1 MYQIGN
7 LYIPSQQSKQLLKI
21 NILFEVHNKD
31 TRASISS
38 LLSTWNSINF
48 SLMFSLF
55 FWTSIHMLWYIYTP
69 PSIHLFKFNNSS
81 TRAMCA
87 ICSELAKRP
96 TPFWCRYFKFWTDF
110 TYNSVVSVVDFEQ
123 LKCRLI
129 LYCPANIYL
138 FKVNN
143 GNSRKRFEICSKLI
157 INHKKVVDVDLVF
170 LLLTLNIFHLF
181 F

>member
-1 MYQIGN
+1 MYRIGN

-21 NILFEVHNKD
+21 NILFKVHNKD
-31 TRASISS
+31 TRATISS

-123 LKCRLI
+123 LNVAWDFTDRLTFTCLKSTI
-129 LYCPANIYL
+129 ENKEKGVKYVQN
-138 FKVNN
+138 
-143 GNSRKRFEICSKLI
+143 
-157 INHKKVVDVDLVF
+157 
-170 LLLTLNIFHLF
+170 
-181 F
+181 

>member
-1 MYQIGN
+1 MYRIGN

-21 NILFEVHNKD
+21 NILFKVHNKD
-31 TRASISS
+31 TRATISS

-96 TPFWCRYFKFWTDF
+96 TPFWCRYFKLWTDF

-123 LKCRLI
+123 LNVAWDFTARLTFTCLKSTI
-129 LYCPANIYL
+129 ETQEKGVKYVQN
-138 FKVNN
+138 
-143 GNSRKRFEICSKLI
+143 
-157 INHKKVVDVDLVF
+157 
-170 LLLTLNIFHLF
+170 
-181 F
+181 

>member
-1 MYQIGN
+1 MYRIGN

-21 NILFEVHNKD
+21 NILFKVHNKD
-31 TRASISS
+31 TRATISS

-96 TPFWCRYFKFWTDF
+96 TPFWCRYFKLWTDF

-123 LKCRLI
+123 LNVAWDFTARLTFTCLKSTI
-129 LYCPANIYL
+129 ETQGKGVKYVQN
-138 FKVNN
+138 
-143 GNSRKRFEICSKLI
+143 
-157 INHKKVVDVDLVF
+157 
-170 LLLTLNIFHLF
+170 
-181 F
+181 

>member
-1 MYQIGN
+1 MYRIGN

-21 NILFEVHNKD
+21 NILFKVHNKD
-31 TRASISS
+31 TRATISS

-87 ICSELAKRP
+87 ICSVLAKRP

-123 LKCRLI
+123 LNVAWDFTARLTFTCLKSTI
-129 LYCPANIYL
+129 ETQEKGVKYVQN
-138 FKVNN
+138 
-143 GNSRKRFEICSKLI
+143 
-157 INHKKVVDVDLVF
+157 
-170 LLLTLNIFHLF
+170 
-181 F
+181 

>member
-1 MYQIGN
+1 MYRIGN

-21 NILFEVHNKD
+21 NILFKVHNKD
-31 TRASISS
+31 TRATISS

-69 PSIHLFKFNNSS
+69 PSIHLFKLNNSS

-123 LKCRLI
+123 LNVAWDFTARLTFTCLKSTI
-129 LYCPANIYL
+129 ETQEKGVKYVQN
-138 FKVNN
+138 
-143 GNSRKRFEICSKLI
+143 
-157 INHKKVVDVDLVF
+157 
-170 LLLTLNIFHLF
+170 
-181 F
+181 

>member
-1 MYQIGN
+1 MYRIGN

-21 NILFEVHNKD
+21 NILFKVHNKD
-31 TRASISS
+31 TRATISS

-96 TPFWCRYFKFWTDF
+96 TPFWCHCFKFWTDF

-123 LKCRLI
+123 LNVAWDFTARLTFTCLKSTI
-129 LYCPANIYL
+129 ETQEKGVKYVQN
-138 FKVNN
+138 
-143 GNSRKRFEICSKLI
+143 
-157 INHKKVVDVDLVF
+157 
-170 LLLTLNIFHLF
+170 
-181 F
+181 

>member
-1 MYQIGN
+1 MYRIGN

-21 NILFEVHNKD
+21 NILFKVHNKD
-31 TRASISS
+31 TRATISS

-123 LKCRLI
+123 LNVAWDFTARLTFTCLKSTI
-129 LYCPANIYL
+129 ETQEKGVKYVQN
-138 FKVNN
+138 
-143 GNSRKRFEICSKLI
+143 
-157 INHKKVVDVDLVF
+157 
-170 LLLTLNIFHLF
+170 
-181 F
+181 

>member
-1 MYQIGN
+1 MYRIGN

-21 NILFEVHNKD
+21 NILFKVHNKD
-31 TRASISS
+31 TRATISS

-69 PSIHLFKFNNSS
+69 SSIHLFKFNNSS

-123 LKCRLI
+123 LNVAWDFTARLTFTCLKSTI
-129 LYCPANIYL
+129 ETQGKGVKYVQN
-138 FKVNN
+138 
-143 GNSRKRFEICSKLI
+143 
-157 INHKKVVDVDLVF
+157 
-170 LLLTLNIFHLF
+170 
-181 F
+181 

>member
-1 MYQIGN
+1 MYRIGN

-21 NILFEVHNKD
+21 NILFKVHNKD
-31 TRASISS
+31 TRATISS

-96 TPFWCRYFKFWTDF
+96 TPFWCRYFKLWTDF

-123 LKCRLI
+123 LLNVAWDFTARLTFTCLKSTI
-129 LYCPANIYL
+129 ETQEKGVKYVQN
-138 FKVNN
+138 
-143 GNSRKRFEICSKLI
+143 
-157 INHKKVVDVDLVF
+157 
-170 LLLTLNIFHLF
+170 
-181 F
+181 

>member
-21 NILFEVHNKD
+21 NILFKVHNKD
-31 TRASISS
+31 TRATISS

-123 LKCRLI
+123 LNVAWYFTARLTFTC
-129 LYCPANIYL
+129 LKSTMETQGKGLKY
-138 FKVNN
+138 VQ
-143 GNSRKRFEICSKLI
+143 S
-157 INHKKVVDVDLVF
+157 
-170 LLLTLNIFHLF
+170 
-181 F
+181 

>member
-1 MYQIGN
+1 MYRIGN

-21 NILFEVHNKD
+21 NILFKVHNKD
-31 TRASISS
+31 TRATISS

-123 LKCRLI
+123 LNVAWDFTARLTFTCLKSTI
-129 LYCPANIYL
+129 ETQGKGVKYVQN
-138 FKVNN
+138 
-143 GNSRKRFEICSKLI
+143 
-157 INHKKVVDVDLVF
+157 
-170 LLLTLNIFHLF
+170 
-181 F
+181 